1 MTYLGVWQRFITIF
15 WILFENGFPFGIP
28 ISFTTVS
35 LNPRVSDTVKSN
47 KIRWPFPSE
56 IRLQYS
62 RLGDA
67 ISGKNL
73 GLGTFPIMLTLP
85 LIEPPLSKDMTLY
98 FGRIESKSFFA
109 KSLLRV

>member
-1 MTYLGVWQRFITIF
+1 MTYLGVWHRFITIF
-15 WILFENGFPFGIP
+15 WILFGNGFPFSMP
-28 ISFTTVS
+28 TNFTTVS
-35 LNPRVSDTVKSN
+35 LSPRDSDTVKSN

-73 GLGTFPIMLTLP
+73 GLGIFPFMLTLP
-85 LIEPPLSKDMTLY
+85 LIEPPLSTDIALY
-98 FGRIESKSFFA
+98 FGRRELKSFLA
-109 KSLLRV
+109 KSLFLV